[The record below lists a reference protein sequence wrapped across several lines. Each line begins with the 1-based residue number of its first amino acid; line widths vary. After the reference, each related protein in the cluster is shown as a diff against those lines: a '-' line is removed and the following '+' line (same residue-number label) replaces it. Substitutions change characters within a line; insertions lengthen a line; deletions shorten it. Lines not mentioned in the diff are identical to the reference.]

1 MNSARSVA
9 VEVVKKVFCDNAYSS
24 IVLNKYLN
32 KSDLNKKD
40 RALITELV
48 YGTLKYKYTIDCILK
63 NFIKSNLEKMNKDI
77 LNMLRISIYQLKY
90 LDKIPEFAVVN
101 EAVEFSKNISMK
113 LSKLVNGVLRNYLR
127 NKDNLCFT
135 DKGDKIDRI
144 CFEYSFP
151 GWMAELFIN
160 QYGEDLGKCIMNSL
174 NIVPKVT
181 VRINTLKT
189 DYKCAWDELSINGYD
204 VKKGNVYKNAIIINK
219 GSNIEMNPLFK
230 KGHITV
236 QDESAMLASYFMD
249 VKENI
254 TVLDLCSAP
263 GGKSCHI
270 GELMK
275 NTGNVYCYDLYE
287 SKLSLVRNN
296 AERLGV
302 KNIICKKLNATEY
315 LEKLENTADRVLV
328 DVPCSGLGIIRKKPE
343 IKWNKKENSMKNLI
357 EIQRKIILNAAKYVK
372 TGGKLV
378 YSTCTL
384 NKEENEEN
392 INWFVSQNSQ
402 YKLDKLYCGEFPNII
417 YHKEGYM
424 TILPDNHMDGF
435 FIARLIKQR

>member
-9 VEVVKKVFCDNAYSS
+9 VEVVKKVLYDNAYSS

-32 KSDLNKKD
+32 KFDLNKKD

-77 LNMLRISIYQLKY
+77 LNMLRISICQLRY

-101 EAVEFSKNISMK
+101 EAVEFSKNISFK

-127 NKDNLCFT
+127 NKSNSFGGN
-135 DKGDKIDRI
+135 KEDKIEGI

-151 GWMAELFIN
+151 RWMAELFIN
-160 QYGEDLGKCIMNSL
+160 QYGEDLGKFIMGSL
-174 NIVPKVT
+174 NVVPKVT

-189 DYKCAWDELSINGYD
+189 DYKHAWNELIVNGYD
-204 VKKGNVYKNAIIINK
+204 VKRGNVYKEAVIINK
-219 GSNIEMNPLFK
+219 GSNIELNPLFE

-236 QDESAMLASYFMD
+236 QDESAMLVSYFMD
-249 VKENI
+249 VEENMTI
-254 TVLDLCSAP
+254 LDLCSAP

-275 NTGNVYCYDLYE
+275 NTGNVHCYDLYE
-287 SKLSLVRNN
+287 SKLSLVRHN
-296 AERLGV
+296 AERLGI
-302 KNIICKKLNATEY
+302 KNITCKKLDAAKY
-315 LEKLENTADRVLV
+315 LEKLKDTADRVLI

-343 IKWNKKENSMKNLI
+343 IKWNKKEDSLKDLI
-357 EIQRKIILNAAKYVK
+357 EIQRKIILNAARYVK
-372 TGGKLV
+372 VGGKLV

-384 NKEENEEN
+384 NKKENEEN
-392 INWFVSQNSQ
+392 INWFISRNPQ
-402 YKLDKLYCGEFPNII
+402 YKLDKLYCGDFHNII
-417 YHKEGYM
+417 YHEEGYM

>member
-1 MNSARSVA
+1 MNSARGIA
-9 VEVVKKVFCDNAYSS
+9 VEVVKKIFCDNAYSS

-40 RALITELV
+40 RALTTELV

-63 NFIKSNLEKMNKDI
+63 NFIKSDLEKMNKDV
-77 LNMLRISIYQLKY
+77 LNMLRISIYQLRY

-101 EAVEFSKNISMK
+101 EAVEFSKGISMK

-127 NKDNLCFT
+127 NKDNLSFVNKE
-135 DKGDKIDRI
+135 DKI

-151 GWMAELFIN
+151 RWMAELFIN
-160 QYGEDLGKCIMNSL
+160 QYGEDLGKYIMDSL

-189 DYKCAWDELSINGYD
+189 DYKGAWNELSINGYD
-204 VKKGNVYKNAIIINK
+204 VKKGNVYKDALIINK
-219 GSNIEMNPLFK
+219 GSSIEMNPLFE
-230 KGHITV
+230 KGHVTV
-236 QDESAMLASYFMD
+236 QDESAMLVSYFMD
-249 VKENI
+249 VKENMS
-254 TVLDLCSAP
+254 VLDLCSAP
-263 GGKSCHI
+263 GGKSCHM
-270 GELMK
+270 GELMR
-275 NTGNVYCYDLYE
+275 NTGSIQCFDLYE

-302 KNIICKKLNATEY
+302 KNITCKKLDAAKY
-315 LEKLENTADRVLV
+315 SEKLKNTADRVLI

-343 IKWNKKENSMKNLI
+343 IKWNKKENSMKSLI
-357 EIQRKIILNAAKYVK
+357 EIQRKIILNASRYVK

-384 NKEENEEN
+384 NKKENEEN
-392 INWFVSQNSQ
+392 INWFISQNSQ

-424 TILPDNHMDGF
+424 TILPDKDMDGF